1 MQPFTL
7 PCLQAPTADELAS
20 VPLPSLPELLDLSHE
35 PAKVLQARLARVW
48 AVLKVPP
55 EQQMDMVLG

>member
-1 MQPFTL
+1 
-7 PCLQAPTADELAS
+7 
-20 VPLPSLPELLDLSHE
+20 VPLPSLPQLLDLSHE

-48 AVLKVPP
+48 AVLEVPP